1 MVYNRYIIDSD
12 MVYSIDFLQIDFCL
26 HCLSDDVLKL
36 FCGSLDFERLKYF
49 GKLDCDSGIKHLAKY
64 DLRWWQFGGLH
75 VEVWPRS
82 AFRDIGVS
90 RLDEDGDLQKSS
102 VLVKEVYWILR
113 LKFNPN
119 KNKDNPALQ
128 NVLSF
133 LFRCGWVSAWHF
145 SRVDY
150 ALDVQGSLS
159 AFYVLS
165 RKTETNYGSTRYY
178 GKRGTSGY
186 LRVYDKRKEQIETI
200 GDDIGFEWTRFEWE
214 QRGNLDFDF
223 TFDQFSRMDMTGLE
237 GAASCLKFVAPENIN
252 QALLCFGRTTRAKLK
267 KQLFSPAAV
276 KKELFQ
282 RILDDYIKE
291 YRLSGLRVFTDS
303 QLWAMEDCT

>member
-26 HCLSDDVLKL
+26 HCLSDDVLNL

-82 AFRDIGVS
+82 ASRDIGVPH
-90 RLDEDGDLQKSS
+90 LDEDGDLVKSS
-102 VLVKEVYWILR
+102 VFVREVYWILR

-133 LFRCGWVSAWHF
+133 LFRCGWVSTWHF

-150 ALDVQGSLS
+150 ALDVQGPLS

-165 RKTETNYGSTRYY
+165 RKTETNYGTTRYY

-200 GDDIGFEWTRFEWE
+200 GEDIGFEWTRFEWE
-214 QRGNLDFDF
+214 QRGNLDFAF
-223 TFDQFSRMDMTGLE
+223 TFDQFSRMDFSGLE
-237 GAASCLKFVAPENIN
+237 GSLRVMSLVAPENIN
-252 QALLCFGRTTRAKLK
+252 QALSFYSVNTRTKIK
-267 KQLFSPAAV
+267 KRLFSPISV
-276 KKELFQ
+276 KQELFKEL
-282 RILDDYIKE
+282 LDQYIME
-291 YRLSGLRVFTDS
+291 YGLSGMRVFTDS

>member
-1 MVYNRYIIDSD
+1 
-12 MVYSIDFLQIDFCL
+12 MVYSIDFLQIDFGL
-26 HCLSDDVLKL
+26 SCLSDNVVCLLFGSFDFQKLK
-36 FCGSLDFERLKYF
+36 FRTA
-49 GKLDCDSGIKHLAKY
+49 LDCSSGVKHLSRY
-64 DLRWWQFGGLH
+64 DLHWWQFGGLH
-75 VEVWPRS
+75 VEVWPKS
-82 AFRDIGVS
+82 ISRDIGVA
-90 RLDEDGDLQKSS
+90 RPDEDGDLQKSS
-102 VLVKEVYWILR
+102 VIIREVHWFLR
-113 LKFNPN
+113 LYFNPN

-150 ALDVQGSLS
+150 AVDVQGPLS

-165 RKTETNYGSTRYY
+165 RKTETNYGTTRYY

-186 LRVYDKRKEQIETI
+186 LRVYDKRKEQKDTA

-223 TFDQFSRMDMTGLE
+223 TFDQFSRMNLE
-237 GAASCLKFVAPENIN
+237 GIDGAGRCLQYVAPENIN
-252 QALLCFGRTTRAKLK
+252 QALLCFGPTSRAKFK
-267 KQLFSPAAV
+267 KQLFSPVAV

-282 RILDDYIKE
+282 RLLDEYVKE
-291 YRLSGLRVFTDS
+291 FGLLGMRVFTDS
-303 QLWAMEDCT
+303 QLWSMENCT